1 MVFMWTL
8 YHRICKSR
16 SFHAWKDASQHVA
29 RCRRTGSWASHRWL
43 ILPGFSQSAA
53 SLRFN
58 PNWGVRYC
66 LSCYT
71 DIAGLACSSKGS
83 DTLTMR
89 QSLPRA
95 KVTDS
100 KKGIAIIFIV
110 DIGGG
115 DVVSVDAIFIVI
127 IIFIFMLLC
136 IKCYFLCISFFF
148 KFC

>member
-1 MVFMWTL
+1 
-8 YHRICKSR
+8 
-16 SFHAWKDASQHVA
+16 
-29 RCRRTGSWASHRWL
+29 
-43 ILPGFSQSAA
+43 
-53 SLRFN
+53 
-58 PNWGVRYC
+58 
-66 LSCYT
+66 
-71 DIAGLACSSKGS
+71 
-83 DTLTMR
+83 MR

-136 IKCYFLCISFFF
+136 IKCYFLCISFFL